1 MLGIQGGAEKVVSW
15 SDSSGLR
22 PMMNLYFLVIRW
34 KTAGSDGFCVPAAG
48 QSERR
53 TSGNKQ
59 SLPWS
64 RRGRL
69 HSGQVLSRARGEA
82 AKAARNGIERKS
94 LLRVLLIAFSLVL
107 FTQAQVPTTSHV
119 VIVLEENSNY
129 SNVVGS
135 SSMPYLNSLINKYGL
150 ATQYYANTHPSIGN
164 YFMLTTGQI
173 LTNDDSQTPSSFP
186 VSVDNV
192 VRELLT
198 AGKTWKG
205 YGEGLPSVGYTG
217 GDWSFNGCTGYVR
230 HFPLAYLTDVQNSA
244 AQKLN
249 LVPFTQFATDL
260 ANETLPNY
268 SFVTPDG
275 CNDLHD
281 GSAAQADS
289 WLQTNIAPLLTNS
302 QFMTDGLLII
312 VFDESGSDNTNGGG
326 RVEWMI
332 AGPKVKPA
340 YQSTTLYQHQSSLRM
355 ILETQGITSEFAG
368 AAASAPD
375 MAEFFGTSVA
385 SVSVSISPTSA
396 SVLSG
401 GTQQFT
407 ATVSN
412 TNNTAVTWSAT
423 AGSISASGLYTA
435 LAVTTNSSATVT
447 ATSVTDPSKSAS
459 AIVSIM
465 GTPDFSVSASPLTP
479 GTVSPGASS
488 TATVNVA
495 TAGGFSSAVALS
507 CSVQPLPSLAPK
519 CSISPSSTTA
529 GTAAI
534 LTVST
539 TGPTA
544 GALPSSAGSALFYA
558 LWLSLLGLV
567 VAGVNFGSERTRKG
581 EAVILAWVLLTG
593 LVFEVACGGGS
604 TSSSGGGSNGT
615 PVGTYTITVTGTSG
629 SIQHSITT
637 MLTVQLG

>member
-1 MLGIQGGAEKVVSW
+1 MTRAQRLD
-15 SDSSGLR
+15 SDCSACF
-22 PMMNLYFLVIRW
+22 P
-34 KTAGSDGFCVPAAG
+34 
-48 QSERR
+48 
-53 TSGNKQ
+53 
-59 SLPWS
+59 S
-64 RRGRL
+64 RVRSCRG
-69 HSGQVLSRARGEA
+69 HVGEA

-94 LLRVLLIAFSLVL
+94 SIRVLLVAFNLVL
-107 FTQAQVPTTSHV
+107 FSQAQVPSTSHV

-173 LTNDDSQTPSSFP
+173 LTNDDSQTPSRFP

-217 GDWSFNGCTGYVR
+217 GDWSFTGCTGYVR

-249 LVPFTQFATDL
+249 LVPFTQFAADL
-260 ANETLPNY
+260 ANGTLPNY

-289 WLQTNIAPLLTNS
+289 WLQINIAPLLTNS
-302 QFMTDGLLII
+302 QFTTDGLLII
-312 VFDESGSDNTNGGG
+312 VFDESGSDNANGGG
-326 RVEWMI
+326 RVEWMV
-332 AGPKVKPA
+332 AGPKVKLA
-340 YQSTTLYQHQSSLRM
+340 YQSTTAYQHQSTLRM
-355 ILETQGITSEFAG
+355 ILEALGITSGFAG
-368 AAASAPD
+368 AAASAPN
-375 MAEFFGTSVA
+375 MAEFFGPSIA
-385 SVSVSISPTSA
+385 PVSVSISPTSA

-401 GTQQFT
+401 ETQQF
-407 ATVSN
+407 AAKVSN
-412 TNNTAVTWSAT
+412 TTNTAVTWSAT

-435 LAVTTNSSATVT
+435 PAVTANSSATVT
-447 ATSVTDPSKSAS
+447 ATSVTDPTKSAS
-459 AIVSIM
+459 AIVSIT
-465 GTPDFSVSASPLTP
+465 GTPDFSVSASPFTS
-479 GTVSPGASS
+479 GTINPGATS
-488 TATVNVA
+488 TATVNVT

-507 CSVQPLPSLAPK
+507 CSVQPLPSQAPK

-529 GTAAI
+529 GTAAM

-544 GALPSSAGSALFYA
+544 GVLPSSAGSAPFYA

-567 VAGVNFGSERTRKG
+567 VAGVSFGSERTRKG
-581 EAVILAWVLLTG
+581 EAVIVAWVLLAG
-593 LVFEVACGGGS
+593 LVFQVACGGGS
-604 TSSSGGGSNGT
+604 TSNSGGSGT
-615 PVGTYTITVTGTSG
+615 PAGTYTITVTGTSG
-629 SIQHSITT
+629 SLQHSITT